1 MAQIIRQSIDEYLG
15 GLHRPD
21 EQELRRRAVSIIDRE
36 LRRFILAMPAQ
47 AGPRR
52 TPETGPQRLRGC
64 ASSRAAARLWASAE
78 GPGAACALAPIKAG
92 QAPTPWPGTLLCRC
106 TRR

>member
-21 EQELRRRAVSIIDRE
+21 EQELRRRALSIIDRE

-47 AGPRR
+47 AGP
-52 TPETGPQRLRGC
+52 
-64 ASSRAAARLWASAE
+64 
-78 GPGAACALAPIKAG
+78 
-92 QAPTPWPGTLLCRC
+92 
-106 TRR
+106 